1 MHYKLVKRFGERIR
15 QLRLQKKLTQ
25 ERLAERAG
33 LHLTFISLVERG
45 RFNASLKSINKLSK
59 GLKVPVWEIFLGMEL
74 PRKLPTPESLKMKG
88 LFLKGPGRPPKV
100 DAKGRRI
107 GRIRERGKKPT
118 EASRRTRRK
127 P

>member
-1 MHYKLVKRFGERIR
+1 LQYKFVKRFGERIR

-59 GLKVPVWEIFLGMEL
+59 GLKVPVWEIFLGMERARDL
-74 PRKLPTPESLKMKG
+74 PKTEHLKLKG
-88 LFLKGPGRPPKV
+88 LVRKGMGRPVLV
-100 DAKGRRI
+100 DEKGRRL
-107 GRIRERGKKPT
+107 RPIRKSGKKSSKAT
-118 EASRRTRRK
+118 GKARRK